1 MTVTLTASQI
11 EVITDILCEALDEAQ
26 GGYRYDQILD
36 ALNAI
41 NEGNYHEDLSNQDPG
56 YQGQEARPDYQ
67 AEEVRQEMGM

>member
-1 MTVTLTASQI
+1 MTVTVTLTTSQI

-41 NEGNYHEDLSNQDPG
+41 KEG
-56 YQGQEARPDYQ
+56 
-67 AEEVRQEMGM
+67 

>member
-41 NEGNYHEDLSNQDPG
+41 KEGNHQ
-56 YQGQEARPDYQ
+56 
-67 AEEVRQEMGM
+67 

>member
-1 MTVTLTASQI
+1 MLPPELNVEETLKGGIITMTVTLTASQI

-41 NEGNYHEDLSNQDPG
+41 K
-56 YQGQEARPDYQ
+56 
-67 AEEVRQEMGM
+67 EE

>member
-11 EVITDILCEALDEAQ
+11 EVITGILCDALDEAQ

-41 NEGNYHEDLSNQDPG
+41 NEE
-56 YQGQEARPDYQ
+56 
-67 AEEVRQEMGM
+67 